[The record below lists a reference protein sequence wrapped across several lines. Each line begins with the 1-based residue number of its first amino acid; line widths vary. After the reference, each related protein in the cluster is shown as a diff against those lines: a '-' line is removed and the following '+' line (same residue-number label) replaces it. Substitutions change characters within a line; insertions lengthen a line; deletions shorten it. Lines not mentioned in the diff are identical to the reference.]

1 MLVLSRKRNEKI
13 LIGDDIKITVV
24 EIHGDRVRL
33 GVEAPDFVSVVRAEL
48 AKNWRNRKKD
58 NKDNGLERPAT

>member
-24 EIHGDRVRL
+24 EICGDRVRL
-33 GVEAPDFVSVVRAEL
+33 GIEEPEFVSVVRAEI
-48 AKNWRNRKKD
+48 AKEWRNRRKKT
-58 NKDNGLERPAT
+58 NDNGLERPPA